1 MIFSKSRPKPVPSL
15 VEEASPAVEPSV
27 GRFKSPLK
35 AVASQ
40 IINFQSGAT
49 GGHGDA
55 ASMPVFTPV
64 PAQPPVRPAEHAQ
77 SRQAQFTPRFSD
89 SEAPAA
95 EKHAPVMQR
104 VAHPPTPTR
113 DTPILEEASVVPF
126 KPPAQEL
133 TDLEKLPTGEYI
145 HFESLEPPMPEGYRE
160 IIALLKTGTTSV
172 NLLCP
177 TSSRQ
182 NHIVFDANERLRDQ
196 GISVSIV
203 HASAHVLQ
211 ALHDANRQNLR
222 KAKDVTKD
230 ERVAWDMIESAAQ
243 LGASDIHLES
253 RGTQTSVLF
262 RINGERYHQ
271 PAISTRTADAVCS
284 ALYNVHADANNKETH
299 WDSNK
304 VQDTVVDRVINGTPC
319 QIRFHSAPIH
329 PAGNFQVVMRLLI
342 SGGQVAKPVED
353 IGYTDAQVNYINQM
367 MSGSNGLLLTV
378 GSVNSGKSTSM
389 HSFLTRLR
397 ALRGETAKI
406 VTVEDPVEYVIA
418 GACQMGIPKG
428 RTNLTDKATDSI
440 YTSFLQATLRE
451 DTDIVMLGEIRSRDS
466 ASTVKDLVLTG
477 RKTLSTLHVYEAFA
491 TFARL
496 RELDIPES
504 LLFTPGFISGII
516 YQKLLPTL
524 CKHCALTM
532 DEAERDGVL
541 PHDLRARIATFDAE
555 YGTDGVRFR
564 KQGGCKECSHTG
576 IGVRSICAEI
586 IPPDEVFLAH
596 LRAGDEVAA
605 KTYWHSMPSL
615 NVNGLGVTALA
626 HGISKMLKGMFD
638 PRDIENQLGM
648 LSSLIRPT
656 RKLVQVEDGAI
667 ARNVCAEEP
676 LQQIA

>member
-15 VEEASPAVEPSV
+15 VEEVSPTVEPSA
-27 GRFKSPLK
+27 GRFLSPLK

-40 IINFQSGAT
+40 IITGASSGHSET
-49 GGHGDA
+49 A
-55 ASMPVFTPV
+55 ASPVFKSASSQS
-64 PAQPPVRPAEHAQ
+64 PAQSNERAHTRNHQFTSRFSESNHQLSETPTTGTPRPAPTHALN
-77 SRQAQFTPRFSD
+77 RDVPVAEQAG
-89 SEAPAA
+89 
-95 EKHAPVMQR
+95 
-104 VAHPPTPTR
+104 VA
-113 DTPILEEASVVPF
+113 PF
-126 KPPAQEL
+126 KPPAHEL
-133 TDLEKLPTGEYI
+133 TDLEKLPAGEYI
-145 HFESLEPPMPEGYRE
+145 HFESLEPPMPESYRE

-172 NLLCP
+172 SLLCP
-177 TSSRQ
+177 TTSRQ
-182 NHIVFDANERLRDQ
+182 NHIVFDAHERLRDQ

-203 HASAHVLQ
+203 HASTHVLQ

-230 ERVAWDMIESAAQ
+230 ERVAWDMIESAAE

-262 RINGERYHQ
+262 RINGERYLQ

-353 IGYTDAQVNYINQM
+353 IGYTDAQVGYINQM

-532 DEAERDGVL
+532 DEAEREGVL
-541 PHDLRARIATFDAE
+541 APDLRRRIGAFDAE
-555 YGTDGVRFR
+555 YGTDYVRFR
-564 KQGGCKECSHTG
+564 KQGGCPKCSHTG

-586 IPPDEVFLAH
+586 IPPDEAFLAL
-596 LRAGDEVAA
+596 LRAGDVVGA

-615 NVNGLGVTALA
+615 NVDGLGVTALA
-626 HGISKMLKGMFD
+626 HGISKMLMGMFD
-638 PRDIENQLGM
+638 PRDVENQLGM
-648 LSSLIRPT
+648 LSSLIRPP
-656 RKLVQVEDGAI
+656 RSLVQVEDGAI
-667 ARNVCAEEP
+667 ARNVSTEEP
-676 LQQIA
+676 IQQIA